1 MQANQMPANS
11 LTVQLLRALQTR
23 SRLLIAVAVML
34 PLLNGCAVLVAGGAV
49 GATKVAMDA
58 RDVGTQ
64 VDDISLRIRIQNELR
79 AHERLAEQRILVVP
93 YDGNVLVF
101 GQASGQ
107 ARKDEAI
114 RVIRNVDGVN
124 RVYDELRVGEPV
136 SFAQRSLDTL
146 LTSRVKASLLAQRDF
161 DHTNISVYSEA
172 NEVFL
177 VGRTTQVAASNA
189 IETARN
195 VNGVERVID
204 VIDKR

>member
-1 MQANQMPANS
+1 MVSQF
-11 LTVQLLRALQTR
+11 LRAIRHTPK
-23 SRLLIAVAVML
+23 LLCVILLSVPM
-34 PLLNGCAVLVAGGAV
+34 LNGCTLLVAGGAV
-49 GATKVAMDA
+49 GATKVAMDG

-64 VDDISLRIRIQNELR
+64 VDDTSLRLRIQNQLR
-79 AHERLAEQRILVVP
+79 EHERLAEQRILVVP

-114 RVIRNVDGVN
+114 RLIRNIEGVN

-136 SFAQRSLDTL
+136 SFAQRSRDSL
-146 LTSRVKASLLAQRDF
+146 LTSRVKVALLAQRDF

-177 VGRTTQVAASNA
+177 VGRTSRAAATNA

-195 VNGVERVID
+195 INGVERVID
-204 VIDKR
+204 AIDKQ

>member
-1 MQANQMPANS
+1 MVSQFLCAIRQTPK
-11 LTVQLLRALQTR
+11 LLYVI
-23 SRLLIAVAVML
+23 LLSV
-34 PLLNGCAVLVAGGAV
+34 PLLNGCTLLVAGGAV

-64 VDDISLRIRIQNELR
+64 VDDTSLRIRIQNQLR
-79 AHERLAEQRILVVP
+79 EHERLAEQRILVVP

-114 RVIRNVDGVN
+114 RLIRNIEGVN

-136 SFAQRSLDTL
+136 SFAQRSRDSL
-146 LTSRVKASLLAQRDF
+146 LTSRVKVALLAQRDF

-177 VGRTTQVAASNA
+177 VGRTSRAAATNA

-195 VNGVERVID
+195 INGVERVID
-204 VIDKR
+204 AIDKQ

>member
-1 MQANQMPANS
+1 MCENTIITRFLRTIQNTPK
-11 LTVQLLRALQTR
+11 LLL
-23 SRLLIAVAVML
+23 AVVVTM

-64 VDDISLRIRIQNELR
+64 VDDTGLRIRIQNQLR
-79 AHERLAEQRILVVP
+79 DHERLAEQRIMIVP
-93 YDGNVLVF
+93 YEGNVLVF

-114 RVIRNVDGVN
+114 RLIRNVEGVN

-136 SFAQRSLDTL
+136 SFAQRSRDTL
-146 LTSRVKASLLAQRDF
+146 LTSRVKAALLAQRDF

-177 VGRTTQVAASNA
+177 VGRTTRTAATNA

-195 VNGVERVID
+195 INGVERVID

>member
-1 MQANQMPANS
+1 MV
-11 LTVQLLRALQTR
+11 TRFLRATQNTPK
-23 SRLLIAVAVML
+23 LLLLSVIALSTPVL
-34 PLLNGCAVLVAGGAV
+34 SGCTLLVAGGAV

-58 RDVGTQ
+58 RGVGTQ
-64 VDDISLRIRIQNELR
+64 VDDTSLRLRVQNQLR
-79 AHERLAEQRILVVP
+79 EHERLAEQRILIVA

-114 RVIRNVDGVN
+114 RLIRNVDGVN

-136 SFAQRSLDTL
+136 SFAQRSRDTL
-146 LTSRVKASLLAQRDF
+146 LTSRVKVALLAQRDF

-177 VGRTTQVAASNA
+177 VGRTTRAAATDA

-195 VNGVERVID
+195 INGVERVID